1 MTSKRRK
8 AIIRRRIFICCCL
21 AAIILAGSLI
31 GIIISSISNAFKNG
45 DNDTVSEPVT
55 QVDKIESEIPK
66 DDTPALNS
74 YGLDTK
80 YERLILVNPE
90 NPLPEDFNYEEN
102 LISIPSSYING
113 SLSQLDK
120 DMWEYLKVMMD
131 EAKKQG
137 INLYVR
143 SPYRSY
149 ATQKT
154 LYDNQVQKQ
163 LNSGVSAEEAPD
175 KAASIVARP
184 GTSEHHTG
192 LAVDFNIADISFN
205 NTKEANWLKENA
217 HNFGFILRY
226 PEGTTE
232 TTKVIYEPWHYRF
245 VGIEHA
251 QKIKNLGITFEEYH
265 EKYISKTN

>member
-1 MTSKRRK
+1 MTSKRKK
-8 AIIRRRIFICCCL
+8 AIVRRRIFICACL
-21 AAIILAGSLI
+21 AVIILFASVI
-31 GIIISSISNAFKNG
+31 GIIIRTIGKAVDNG
-45 DNDTVSEPVT
+45 DNNVSEPT
-55 QVDKIESEIPK
+55 LQVDKAESDIPK
-66 DDTPALNS
+66 DNTPSLNS

-80 YERLILVNPE
+80 YERLILVNPD
-90 NPLPEDFNYEEN
+90 NSLPEDYDYEGN
-102 LISIPSSYING
+102 LVSIPKEYING

-120 DMWEYLKVMMD
+120 NMWEYLKVMMD

-137 INLYVR
+137 VNLYVR

-149 ATQKT
+149 ATQKM

-163 LNSGVSAEEAPD
+163 LNQGVSAEEAPD

-226 PEGTTE
+226 PEGSTE
-232 TTKVIYEPWHYRF
+232 ITKVIYEPWHYRF

-265 EKYISKTN
+265 EKYISKSN

>member
-1 MTSKRRK
+1 MTSKRKK
-8 AIIRRRIFICCCL
+8 AIVRRRIFICTCL
-21 AAIILAGSLI
+21 AAIVLFASII
-31 GIIISSISNAFKNG
+31 GIIISAVSNAFKNG
-45 DNDTVSEPVT
+45 DNKVDSPAS
-55 QVDKIESEIPK
+55 QVNKTESEIPK
-66 DDTPALNS
+66 DNTPSLNS

-80 YERLILVNPE
+80 YERLILVNPD
-90 NPLPEDFNYEEN
+90 NPLPEDFNYEGN
-102 LISIPSSYING
+102 LTSIPKEYING

-120 DMWEYLKVMMD
+120 DMWPYLKTMMD
-131 EAKKQG
+131 EAKKEN

-149 ATQKT
+149 ATQKM

-163 LNSGVSAEEAPD
+163 INSGVGAEEAAD

-192 LAVDFNIADISFN
+192 LAVDFNLADISFN

-226 PEGTTE
+226 PENKTDI
-232 TTKVIYEPWHYRF
+232 TKVIYEPWHYRF

-251 QKIKNLGITFEEYH
+251 QKIKNLGITFEEYT
-265 EKYISKTN
+265 EKYLSESN